1 MSSVSIVIPFHSN
14 ISYLFSCLASL
25 EPGLS
30 EGDEII
36 VVVNHDH
43 LENSLGLEEYPRV
56 KAIYFSDVLGY
67 SKACNIGAENA
78 RGDFLFFCDTDT
90 LTVTPHAL
98 NAHRAEFQMAG
109 NVGATSSLLLS
120 PATGRVHDFGLG
132 WSGHN
137 IIHPFRF
144 THPSD
149 PRVRTSRSVQMA
161 CSAHMMTP
169 RNVFL
174 QLGGFDEGLRHYY
187 QDTDYCVRL
196 KDLGLGIRVVP
207 AARAFH
213 RGSSASINRAAF
225 RADDRAAFT
234 AKNLARLHCDF
245 EDYLEESLAAWRPE
259 GTPPALYNV
268 AILSTIYNPQQALGR
283 ISRRVKLHPYCS
295 RRMPE
300 RDLPRVDLF
309 DELGRSAA
317 LSSDP
322 FLFVVDRVSALPSN
336 AIWHHLRGER
346 DDVAVDRHGEFLPTR
361 ELFL

>member
-30 EGDEII
+30 DGDEII
-36 VVVNHDH
+36 VVVNDSRLDES
-43 LENSLGLEEYPRV
+43 LEFEAYPRV
-56 KAIYFSDVLGY
+56 KPIYFSEILGY
-67 SKACNIGAENA
+67 SRACNIGARSA

-90 LTVTPHAL
+90 LTVTPQAL
-98 NAHRAEFQMAG
+98 NAHRAEFQMAD

-144 THPSD
+144 AHPSD
-149 PRVRTSRSVQMA
+149 PRVRTSRRVQMA

-169 RNVFL
+169 RNVFV

-196 KDLGLGIRVVP
+196 KDLGLGVRVVP

-234 AKNLARLHCDF
+234 AKNFARLQCDY
-245 EDYLEESLAAWRPE
+245 EDYLEDSLAAWTPE
-259 GTPPALYNV
+259 GMPPPFYNV
-268 AILSTIYNPQQALGR
+268 AILSTIYNPQQVLGP
-283 ISRRVKLHPYCS
+283 ISRRAELRPYCN
-295 RRMPE
+295 RRMLE

-317 LSSDP
+317 LLPDP
-322 FLFVVDRVSALPSN
+322 FLFVVDRVSALHPN
-336 AIWHHLRGER
+336 ALWHHLRGER
-346 DDVAVDRHGEFLPTR
+346 GDVAVDRHGEFLPTR
-361 ELFL
+361 ELFS

>member
-14 ISYLFSCLASL
+14 INYLFSCLASL

-30 EGDEII
+30 DDDEII
-36 VVVNHDH
+36 VVVNDD
-43 LENSLGLEEYPRV
+43 LLDESLGFEAYPRV
-56 KAIYFSDVLGY
+56 KPIYFTEVLGY
-67 SKACNIGAENA
+67 SKACNIGARSA

-98 NAHRAEFQMAG
+98 NAHRAEFHTARD
-109 NVGATSSLLLS
+109 VGATSSLLLS
-120 PATGRVHDFGLG
+120 PATAHVHDFGLG

-144 THPSD
+144 AHPSD
-149 PRVRTSRSVQMA
+149 PRVRTSRYVQMA

-169 RNVFL
+169 RSVFL

-196 KDLGLGIRVVP
+196 KDLSLGVRVVP

-225 RADDRAAFT
+225 RADDRAVFT
-234 AKNLARLHCDF
+234 AKNLKRLRRDY
-245 EDYLEESLAAWRPE
+245 EDYLEESLGAWSPDAARR
-259 GTPPALYNV
+259 AFYNV
-268 AILSTIYNPQQALGR
+268 AILSTIYDPQQILEP
-283 ISRRVKLHPYCS
+283 ISRRVDLRPYCS

-317 LSSDP
+317 LLPDP
-322 FLFVVDRVSALPSN
+322 FLFVVDRVSALPFN

-346 DDVAVDRHGEFLPTR
+346 GDVAVDRNGEFRPTR